1 MDARIFRSEPMG
13 LRGDL
18 LRLPLEQRFTY
29 DPQQNVL
36 FINFERLTVRT
47 PADVERI
54 RDLVA
59 NRLSP
64 LGRRVYAIVNYEG
77 FSIDPDLLDAYG
89 EMVQWLM
96 ERFYSGVT
104 RYTTSSFLRVKL
116 GDALTKR
123 NVAPYIYESAE
134 EARAHLHE
142 LEHKVTP

>member
-1 MDARIFRSEPMG
+1 MG
-13 LRGDL
+13 LRDDL

-29 DPQQNVL
+29 VPQQNVL
-36 FINFERLTVRT
+36 FINFERLAVRT
-47 PADVERI
+47 RADVEKI
-54 RDLVA
+54 RDMVVS
-59 NRLSP
+59 RLSP

-77 FSIDPDLLDAYG
+77 FSIEPELLDAYG

-96 ERFYSGVT
+96 QRFYSGVT

-123 NVAPYIYESAE
+123 NVAPYIYESAD
-134 EARAHLHE
+134 EAREHLHE